1 MNDTTSAESSPP
13 RNATAVGHPWDC
25 KSKAAEHAPDPA
37 PAEPARLQLPR
48 GLMDF
53 TGRRSATAEL
63 LEVFGD
69 AANDY
74 S

>member
-1 MNDTTSAESSPP
+1 M
-13 RNATAVGHPWDC
+13 RATA
-25 KSKAAEHAPDPA
+25 PA

-63 LEVFGD
+63 LEVLGD
-69 AANDY
+69 TANGY
-74 S
+74 G